1 MDHEAIMEMLRE
13 YGVNSKADLAKAMK
27 HLKPINIG
35 LFVTP
40 IPECK
45 IIMNEP
51 KSNDILIK
59 KEEQNEREPECAC
72 V

>member
-27 HLKPINIG
+27 HVKPVNISV
-35 LFVTP
+35 FVTP
-40 IPECK
+40 IAK
-45 IIMNEP
+45 SNINMNEP
-51 KSNDILIK
+51 KSNDIIIMK
-59 KEEQNEREPECAC
+59 GDQNEREPEPAC